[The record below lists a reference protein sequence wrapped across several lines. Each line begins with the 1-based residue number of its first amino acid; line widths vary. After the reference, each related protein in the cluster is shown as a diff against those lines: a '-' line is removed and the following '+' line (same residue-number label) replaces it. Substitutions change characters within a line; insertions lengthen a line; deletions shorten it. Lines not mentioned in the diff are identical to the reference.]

1 MEVNA
6 NEIYTPKEAQQL
18 LKISVSTMTRM
29 IKKGLIKTARVGK
42 QYRILGKDI
51 LRVISPVLEDQV
63 GKAYN
68 AGRKWIHE
76 GIDDEVS
83 LTQGIGL
90 QIDLTDRLKNAG
102 IIIQARMTSRRLP
115 GKMLLPIENKPA
127 LQHLLERLTLVVPK
141 NRIVLATSENPTD
154 DPLEEFA
161 SSLGFNVYRGSLT
174 DVLDRYYQCAKT
186 FKMDPVVRVTGDNI
200 LTEPVY
206 LRDLFEAYRHGDAD
220 YISAKDPKNFPR
232 GTTAEIFSFAA
243 LEKSV
248 KNSKTA
254 EDREH
259 VTWHIRNNP
268 DTFKTETVSPRKRWK
283 GLPVRLVLDE
293 PQDFKQLRSIF
304 SRLYTSGKV
313 FGLEEIS
320 ELYKKEP
327 EIFETNKDVVPEIDF
342 YQKSKN
348 HTQPDRRAS

>member
-6 NEIYTPKEAQQL
+6 NEIYTPKEAQKI
-18 LKISVSTMTRM
+18 LKVSVSTMTRM
-29 IKKGLIKTARVGK
+29 IKRGLIKTARVGK
-42 QYRILGKDI
+42 QYRIMGKEI

-76 GIDDEVS
+76 GIDDEIS

-90 QIDLTDRLKNAG
+90 QVDLTGRLKNAG
-102 IIIQARMTSRRLP
+102 IIIQARMTSKRLP
-115 GKMLLPIENKPA
+115 GKMLLPIEDKPV
-127 LQHLLERLTLVVPK
+127 LQHLLERLILVVPK
-141 NRIVLATSENPTD
+141 DRIVLATSEDPTD
-154 DPLEEFA
+154 DLLEEFA
-161 SSLGFNVYRGSLT
+161 GELGFNVFRGSLD
-174 DVLDRYYQCAKT
+174 DVSSRYYECAKK
-186 FKMDPVVRVTGDNI
+186 FKFDPVVRVTGDNI

-206 LRDLFEAYRHGDAD
+206 LRDLFEAYRNCDAD
-220 YISAKDPKNFPR
+220 YVSAKNPQDFPR

-243 LEKSV
+243 LENSV

-259 VTWHIRNNP
+259 VTWHIRNHP
-268 DTFKTETVSPRKRWK
+268 GSFKIEAVSPRRRWK

-293 PQDFKQLRSIF
+293 PQDFKQLRTIF

-320 ELYKKEP
+320 ELYKNEP
-327 EIFETNKDVVPEIDF
+327 EIFEANKDVVPIIDF
-342 YQKSKN
+342 YQSHQNSKEN
-348 HTQPDRRAS
+348 CK